1 MEDAKKKKSL
11 QKSKKH
17 MNRERLEYHAQH
29 LHGSA
34 LVPVHIYFGFQ
45 LDVFLRFLN
54 VQMSL

>member
-1 MEDAKKKKSL
+1 MKDAKKKKSS
-11 QKSKKH
+11 KIKKH
-17 MNRERLEYHAQH
+17 MNRERMGYHAQH